1 MFAGK
6 KETILAMTDFPEKTI
21 NIESADLPS
30 FEKTFIIADGKIK
43 TRTSRLDLPFD
54 KTIRDDSLPDLTD
67 VEYQNLAL
75 TESEKKYY
83 ESAIQREKP
92 QSKYKFQGKLISGGM
107 GAILEVIEQDLHR
120 LVAMKVIKPS
130 FKKEEHAIMEFIREA
145 KITAML
151 EHPNIIPVHELGL
164 SQETGLYFTM
174 KLMKGEPLNLIL
186 KEIKKE
192 NPTYLEKFNIYALL
206 NIFRKICDA
215 VDFAHS
221 RNIIHRDI
229 KPHNVIV
236 GHYGEVLLMDWG
248 LARYIGDLHQEKDL
262 ARRETLRDICAL
274 TGESRNIIQ
283 GSPAYMAPEQI
294 GGESALLDKK
304 TDIFLLAATLYQIL
318 TLEAPYSG
326 KNLKEVLHKAG
337 RRDLPDPQKRSPER
351 HIPDELCR
359 IVMKAAELRKEDRY
373 PSVQALIDDLDDVI
387 AGRWLKQEKK
397 IFAAGRF
404 LMKEGEDAAEAYLIT
419 KGKVQVFRQV
429 DGGAKVV
436 LGTLEQGDIVGEMAL
451 ITDDRRSAS
460 VEALEETEA
469 AVLTKD
475 LLSRN
480 LKKLPPYIEKML
492 ATLTRRLQTANA
504 IIHPHLASDCS
515 PFVLQQMCFILRDI
529 SAAKKD
535 FALSF
540 EKLCSRISDDLGL
553 PVAKVEKVLQDAA
566 RDNMLTIENGQIFV
580 PDIHRIMHAAEL
592 VKSLVNR

>member
-1 MFAGK
+1 LWYVDPKNGYEWIMT
-6 KETILAMTDFPEKTI
+6 ETTI
-21 NIESADLPS
+21 NIESSDYPS
-30 FEKTFIIADGKIK
+30 FEKTFIITDGKIK

-54 KTIRDDSLPDLTD
+54 KTIRDASLLDLSD
-67 VEYQNLAL
+67 VEYRNLVL

-83 ESAIQREKP
+83 GRAIHREMP
-92 QSKYKFQGKLISGGM
+92 SVKYKFQGKLISGGM
-107 GAILEVIEQDLHR
+107 GAILEVIDQDLHR
-120 LVAMKVIKPS
+120 PVAMKVIKPS
-130 FKKEEHAIMEFIREA
+130 FKNEEHAIIEFIREA

-164 SQETGLYFTM
+164 SEETGLYFTM

-186 KEIKKE
+186 KEIRKE
-192 NPTYLEKFNIYALL
+192 NPEYLEKFNMYSLL

-221 RNIIHRDI
+221 KNIIHRDI

-248 LARYIGDLHQEKDL
+248 LARYIGDLYREKDL
-262 ARRETLRDICAL
+262 AQRETLRDICTL
-274 TGESRNIIQ
+274 TSEARNIIQ
-283 GSPAYMAPEQI
+283 GSPAYMAPEQTS
-294 GGESALLDKK
+294 GESALLDKK

-318 TLEAPYSG
+318 TLEPPYTG
-326 KNLKEVLHKAG
+326 KNLKEVLQKAN
-337 RRDLPDPQKRSPER
+337 RRDLPDPQKRSPDR

-359 IVMKAAELRKEDRY
+359 IVMKATELKKEDRY
-373 PSVQALIDDLDDVI
+373 SCVQDLINDLDDVI

-397 IFAAGRF
+397 VFSAGRF
-404 LMKEGEDAAEAYLIT
+404 LMKEGEDADEAYLIT

-429 DGGAKVV
+429 DGGSKVV
-436 LGTLEQGDIVGEMAL
+436 LGTLQPGDIVGEMAL
-451 ITDDRRSAS
+451 ITDDKRSAS

-515 PFVLQQMCFILRDI
+515 PFVLQQMCFILRDL
-529 SAAKKD
+529 SVSKKE

-540 EKLCSRISDDLGL
+540 EKLCARISDDLGL
-553 PVAKVEKVLQDAA
+553 PVSRVEKVLLDAA
-566 RDNMLTIENGQIFV
+566 NDNLLTIQDGRIFV
-580 PDIHRIMHAAEL
+580 ADIHRIMHAAEL
-592 VKSLVNR
+592 VKSLINR